1 MMPKNNKPQDRNRK
15 KNNKPQDRNRKKNK
29 PTTPRAG
36 QIAQAGPQTLTTMTV
51 GCLPILNRLLER
63 MRLEQFFYKHLKPD
77 GARTRLSTPRALLVL
92 VRNLLLS
99 REPIYGI
106 GEWAAL
112 HAPDLLGLSLD
123 KLAAFNDDRL
133 GRALDKVFASG
144 ETQLVMDLIRWVIQ
158 EFGLS
163 LDEMHN
169 DSTSVSVFGAY
180 SEAEEEGVVQ
190 GQKTVA
196 ITYGHSK
203 DHRPDLKQL
212 LYTLT
217 ITDDGGVPIY
227 FTTHSG
233 NTVDDKTHC
242 ETWDILRQL
251 VGRADFLYVADCKLA
266 STNNMNYIHNQGGRF
281 VTVLPATRK
290 EDRQFRDR
298 LSDPES
304 IPWDLVYHV
313 FDEEGEIQDTFTVCT
328 EEMLTKEKY
337 RLWWFHSTRKARR
350 DESARLSRIER
361 AINELADLN
370 QRLRGP
376 RPRLRT
382 VEQVQP
388 VVDEI
393 LKRFGVEEL
402 VRVTVRQ
409 YDNPLYKQASSGRP
423 NKQTKYV
430 KQSRYYCQLEWELDP
445 LGLTQA
451 QRADGVFPLITNA
464 GHMTAEDVL
473 RAYKRQPIIEKRFS
487 QLKTDF
493 AVAPIYLKSVSRI
506 QALFCV
512 YFFSL
517 MLQTLLERELR
528 QAMERE
534 GISSLPLYPEGRPC
548 AKPTTRRIIDVF
560 EPVQRH
566 LLQTGDQT
574 QTFTTE
580 LTTLQKLILKL
591 LGLSREDYAK

>member
-1 MMPKNNKPQDRNRK
+1 MPSK
-15 KNNKPQDRNRKKNK
+15 KQTPGQNHKLDK
-29 PTTPRAG
+29 PTIPCAG
-36 QIAQAGPQTLTTMTV
+36 QTAQAGPHTLTTMTV

-63 MRLEQFFYKHLKPD
+63 MKLEQFLCKHLKPD
-77 GARTRLSTPRALLVL
+77 GSRTRLSTPRALLVL

-106 GEWAAL
+106 GEWAA
-112 HAPDLLGLSLD
+112 HYAPDLLGLDLLE
-123 KLAAFNDDRL
+123 LAALNDDRL
-133 GRALDKVFASG
+133 GRALDKLFESG
-144 ETQLVMDLIRWVIQ
+144 ESHLVMDLVRWVIQ
-158 EFGLS
+158 GFDLS
-163 LDEMHN
+163 LDELHN

-180 SEAEEEGVVQ
+180 SDADEEGVQQ

-217 ITDDGGVPIY
+217 ITEDGGVPIY

-242 ETWDILRQL
+242 ETWDILREL
-251 VGRADFLYVADCKLA
+251 VGRPDFLYVADCKLA
-266 STNNMNYIHNQGGRF
+266 STDNLKYIHRHRGKF

-290 EDRQFRDR
+290 EDRQFRQR
-298 LSDPES
+298 LSDPDS
-304 IPWDLVYHV
+304 ISWDLVYHV
-313 FDEEGEIQDTFTVCT
+313 FDEAGEVQNTFWVCA

-337 RLWWFHSTRKARR
+337 RLWWFHSTQKARR

-361 AINELADLN
+361 AMNELAELRE
-370 QRLRGP
+370 RLLGP

-393 LKRFGVEEL
+393 LKRFQVEEL
-402 VRVTVRQ
+402 LRVTVWQCDRPQ
-409 YDNPLYKQASSGRP
+409 YQQASPGRP
-423 NKQTKYV
+423 NPETKYI
-430 KQSRYYCQLEWELDP
+430 KRSCYYCQLAWELDP
-445 LGLTQA
+445 QTLKQSQTK
-451 QRADGVFPLITNA
+451 DGVFPLITNTCDL
-464 GHMTAEDVL
+464 TAEEVL

-506 QALFCV
+506 QALFCI

-517 MLQTLLERELR
+517 MVQTLLERELR
-528 QAMERE
+528 QAMQRE
-534 GISSLPLYPEGRPC
+534 GVESLPLYPEGRDC
-548 AKPTTRRIIDVF
+548 VKPTTRRIIDVF
-560 EPVQRH
+560 EPIQRH
-566 LLQTGDQT
+566 LLQTGDET

-580 LTTLQKLILKL
+580 LTALQKSILKL
-591 LGLSREDYAK
+591 LGMSSEDYTN

>member
-1 MMPKNNKPQDRNRK
+1 MPSHNTPQDRNPK
-15 KNNKPQDRNRKKNK
+15 PNKPK
-29 PTTPRAG
+29 TPCAG
-36 QIAQAGPQTLTTMTV
+36 QTAQAGAHTLTTMTV

-63 MRLEQFFYKHLKPD
+63 MQLEQFFLKHLKPD
-77 GARTRLSTPRALLVL
+77 GSRSRLSTPRALLVL

-106 GEWAAL
+106 GEWAA
-112 HAPDLLGLSLD
+112 HYVPDLLGLDSNER
-123 KLAAFNDDRL
+123 AAFNDDRL
-133 GRALDKVFASG
+133 GRALDKLFESG
-144 ETQLVMDLIRWVIQ
+144 ESHLVMDLVRWVIQ
-158 EFGLS
+158 EFDLS
-163 LDEMHN
+163 LEEMHN

-180 SEAEEEGVVQ
+180 QEAEEEGTQQ
-190 GQKTVA
+190 GQKTAA

-217 ITDDGGVPIY
+217 ITEDGGVPIY

-242 ETWDILRQL
+242 ETWDILRKL
-251 VGRADFLYVADCKLA
+251 VGRPDFLYIADCKLA
-266 STNNMNYIHNQGGRF
+266 STSNMNYIHNQGGKF

-290 EDRQFRDR
+290 EDRQFRSR
-298 LSDPES
+298 LSDPKS
-304 IPWDLVYHV
+304 ISWELVYHV
-313 FDEEGEIQDTFTVCT
+313 FDEQGQVLDTFTVCP

-337 RLWWFHSTRKARR
+337 RLWWFHSSRKARR
-350 DESARLSRIER
+350 DASARLSRIER
-361 AINELADLN
+361 AIQELVELRE
-370 QRLRGP
+370 RLLGS

-382 VEQVQP
+382 VAQVQP
-388 VVDEI
+388 IVDEI
-393 LKRFGVEEL
+393 LKRFQVEEL
-402 VRVTVRQ
+402 LRVTVRQ
-409 YDNPLYKQASSGRP
+409 CDRPQYKQASPGRP
-423 NKQTKYV
+423 SAETKYV
-430 KQSRYYCQLEWELDP
+430 KQSWYYCQLDWELDP
-445 LGLTQA
+445 QALTESQT
-451 QRADGVFPLITNA
+451 RDGVFPLITNTSDL
-464 GHMTAEDVL
+464 TAEQVL
-473 RAYKRQPIIEKRFS
+473 RSYKRQPIIEKRFS

-528 QAMERE
+528 QAMQRE
-534 GISSLPLYPEGRPC
+534 GVESLPLYPEGRPC
-548 AKPTTRRIIDVF
+548 SKPTTRRVIDVF

-580 LTTLQKLILKL
+580 LNALQKSILNL
-591 LGLSREDYAK
+591 LGMSSEDYAK